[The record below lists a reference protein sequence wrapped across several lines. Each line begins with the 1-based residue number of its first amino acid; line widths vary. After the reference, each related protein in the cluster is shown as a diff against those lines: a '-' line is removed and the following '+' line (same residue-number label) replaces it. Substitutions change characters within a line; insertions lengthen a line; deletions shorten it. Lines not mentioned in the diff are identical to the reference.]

1 MKHSTSGKRGMVALA
16 IVLAL
21 LVSGVYFSSGAAQDG
36 KSQILQSYQELFDRS
51 LKEKKGLN
59 FYVRGQTIGAVFVK
73 MIGSDAIEVRNQTYS
88 RIIIRLDSID
98 AVAIN

>member
-1 MKHSTSGKRGMVALA
+1 MRTRTKRGL
-16 IVLAL
+16 IAL
-21 LVSGVYFSSGAAQDG
+21 LVAVTIACSGLYLSSVAAQDG
-36 KSQILQSYQELFDRS
+36 KSSLLQSYQELFDKS

-59 FYVRGQTIGAVFVK
+59 FYVKGQTIGAVFVK
-73 MIGSDAIEVRNQTYS
+73 MIGNDAIEVRNQTYG

>member
-1 MKHSTSGKRGMVALA
+1 MRTRTKRGLIATLIAVTIAC
-16 IVLAL
+16 
-21 LVSGVYFSSGAAQDG
+21 SGVYFSGASAQDA
-36 KSQILQSYQELFDRS
+36 KSSMLQSYQELFDKS

-59 FYVRGQTIGAVFVK
+59 FYMKGQTIGAVVVK
-73 MIGSDAIEVRNQTYS
+73 MIGNDAIEVRNQAYG